1 MAASVPINS
10 TPGSWTYLVRGSWT
24 RIARCTVRALTR
36 NIKKDPG
43 ISFSRTTAFSAA
55 LLCRSL
61 IEMSY
66 GSHMNAWFVRPIVIP
81 IAQSWD
87 FSATQELRESNG
99 GRSRVFFKTQRRLP
113 FGWTQW
119 LSFNSNN
126 LVWIALVV
134 GWVLFSSLL
143 MKL

>member
-10 TPGSWTYLVRGSWT
+10 TLGSWTYLVRGSWT

-61 IEMSY
+61 IAMSY
-66 GSHMNAWFVRPIVIP
+66 GSHMNAWFVPPIVIP
-81 IAQSWD
+81 IAQFWIS
-87 FSATQELRESNG
+87 QLRRSFVSRMEG
-99 GRSRVFFKTQRRLP
+99 G
-113 FGWTQW
+113 
-119 LSFNSNN
+119 
-126 LVWIALVV
+126 LV
-134 GWVLFSSLL
+134 FSSKRSDGCHSAGRNGFLL
-143 MKL
+143 IQIIWFGSRWSLAGCCSAVY